1 MREHGALSY
10 NRQNFVFALSYSL
23 MRGLYL
29 ITNDDPI
36 ELLLAK
42 LEGAM
47 ATYEVAVLQ
56 YRRKKV
62 AKENQDYEIGYMKHL
77 CEQYKVP
84 FVINDD
90 LEAAVQ
96 YSVGVHLGQGDG
108 SIQEAVARLPKGVLI
123 GRSCNNS
130 IELAEQAIA
139 DGANYVAFGAIYAT
153 ETKPEAGKIGLET
166 LKLAKEKL
174 NVPICAIGGLTV
186 ENGAE
191 VIAAGAD
198 LCAVISDVLGRSMST
213 VGQRVYD
220 WSELFSEKA

>member
-1 MREHGALSY
+1 
-10 NRQNFVFALSYSL
+10 

-62 AKENQDYEIGYMKHL
+62 PKEQQAYEIEYMKHL
-77 CEQYKVP
+77 CAQYKIP

-96 YSVGVHLGQGDG
+96 YGVGVHLGQGDG
-108 SIQEAVARLPKGVLI
+108 SIVEAVARLPKNVLI

-130 IELAEQAIA
+130 LELAQQAVA
-139 DGANYVAFGAIYAT
+139 DGANYVAFGAIFAT
-153 ETKPEAGKIGLET
+153 ETKPEAGNIGLDT
-166 LKLAKEKL
+166 LKQAKAEL

-186 ENGAE
+186 ENSKE

-198 LCAVISDVLGRSMST
+198 LCAVVSDVLGRSMST

-220 WSELFSEKA
+220 WSELFAEQA

>member
-1 MREHGALSY
+1 
-10 NRQNFVFALSYSL
+10 

-62 AKENQDYEIGYMKHL
+62 PKEDQAYEIEYMKQM
-77 CEQYKVP
+77 CAQYKVP

-90 LEAAVQ
+90 LETAVK
-96 YSVGVHLGQGDG
+96 YGVGVHLGQDDG
-108 SIQEAVARLPKGVLI
+108 SIVDAVARLPKDVLI

-153 ETKPEAGKIGLET
+153 DSKPEAGNIGLET
-166 LKLAKEKL
+166 LKLAKQQL

-186 ENGAE
+186 ENAQE

-198 LCAVISDVLGRSMST
+198 ACAVISDILGRPMHT
-213 VGQRVYD
+213 VAQRVYD
-220 WSELFSEKA
+220 WSALFQAEA

>member
-1 MREHGALSY
+1 
-10 NRQNFVFALSYSL
+10 

-56 YRRKKV
+56 YRRKNV
-62 AKENQDYEIGYMKHL
+62 QKEAQAYEIGYMKHL
-77 CEQYKVP
+77 CAQYKVP

-90 LEAAVQ
+90 LDTAVE
-96 YSVGVHLGQGDG
+96 YGVGVHLGQDDG
-108 SIQEAVARLPKGVLI
+108 SIAEAVARLPKNVLI

-153 ETKPEAGKIGLET
+153 DTKPEAGNIGLET
-166 LKLAKEKL
+166 LKQAKAKL

-220 WSELFSEKA
+220 WSELFAEQA

>member
-1 MREHGALSY
+1 MGSI
-10 NRQNFVFALSYSL
+10 FVFALSDL
-23 MRGLYL
+23 TMRGLYL

-56 YRRKKV
+56 YRRKNV
-62 AKENQDYEIGYMKHL
+62 AKENQAYEIEYMKNM
-77 CEQYKVP
+77 CNQYNVP

-90 LEAAVQ
+90 LETAVQ
-96 YSVGVHLGQGDG
+96 YGVGVHLGQDDG
-108 SIQEAVARLPKGVLI
+108 SIVEAVARLPKNVLI

-153 ETKPEAGKIGLET
+153 DTKPEAGNIGLDT

-186 ENGAE
+186 ENSGV
-191 VIAAGAD
+191 VIEAGAD
-198 LCAVISDVLGRSMST
+198 LCAVISDVLGGSMS
-213 VGQRVYD
+213 VVAQRVYD
-220 WSELFSEKA
+220 WSELFAEQA

>member
-1 MREHGALSY
+1 
-10 NRQNFVFALSYSL
+10 

-29 ITNDDPI
+29 ITNDDPL
-36 ELLLAK
+36 EVLLAK
-42 LEGAM
+42 LEGAF
-47 ATYEVAVLQ
+47 ANGGIAVLQ

-62 AKENQDYEIGYMKHL
+62 TKEDQIYEVEYMKAL
-77 CEQYKVP
+77 CAEYAVP

-90 LEAAVQ
+90 LEMAVK
-96 YSVGVHLGQGDG
+96 YGVGVHLGQDDG
-108 SIQEAVARLPKGVLI
+108 SIAEAVARLPKNVLI

-153 ETKPEAGKIGLET
+153 DTKPEAGNIGLET
-166 LKLAKEKL
+166 LKQAKAKL

-220 WSELFSEKA
+220 WSELFAEQA

>member
-1 MREHGALSY
+1 
-10 NRQNFVFALSYSL
+10 

-47 ATYEVAVLQ
+47 ATYGVAVLQ

-62 AKENQDYEIGYMKHL
+62 AKEDQAYEIEYMKSM
-77 CEQYKVP
+77 CAQYKVP

-96 YSVGVHLGQGDG
+96 YGVGVHLGQEDG
-108 SIQEAVARLPKGVLI
+108 SIAEAVARLPKNVLI
-123 GRSCNNS
+123 GCSCNNS
-130 IELAEQAIA
+130 IELAEKAIA
-139 DGANYVAFGAIYAT
+139 EGATYVAFGAIYAT
-153 ETKPEAGKIGLET
+153 ETKPEAGDIGLET
-166 LKLAKEKL
+166 LKQAKAKF

-186 ENGAE
+186 ENSGA
-191 VIAAGAD
+191 VIDAGAD
-198 LCAVISDVLGRSMST
+198 LCAVISDILGRSMSG
-213 VGQRVYD
+213 VNARIEE
-220 WSELFSEKA
+220 WSDLFASKA

>member
-1 MREHGALSY
+1 
-10 NRQNFVFALSYSL
+10 

-62 AKENQDYEIGYMKHL
+62 AKEDQAYEIEYMKQM

-90 LEAAVQ
+90 LETAVK
-96 YSVGVHLGQGDG
+96 YGVGVHLGQDDG
-108 SIQEAVARLPKGVLI
+108 SIQEAVERLPKNVLI

-130 IELAEQAIA
+130 LELAEQAIA

-153 ETKPEAGKIGLET
+153 DTKPEAGNIGLET
-166 LKLAKEKL
+166 LKQAKSKL

-186 ENGAE
+186 ENGKE
-191 VIAAGAD
+191 VIEAGAD

-220 WSELFSEKA
+220 WSELFTEQA

>member
-1 MREHGALSY
+1 
-10 NRQNFVFALSYSL
+10 

-29 ITNDDPI
+29 ITNDDPL

-47 ATYEVAVLQ
+47 ANGGVAVLQ

-62 AKENQDYEIGYMKHL
+62 AKEDQIYEIEYMKAM
-77 CEQYKVP
+77 CAEYGVP

-90 LEAAVQ
+90 LEMAVK
-96 YSVGVHLGQGDG
+96 YGVGVHLGQDDG
-108 SIQEAVARLPKGVLI
+108 SIVDAVARLPKGVLI

-130 IELAEQAIA
+130 LELAEQAIA

-153 ETKPEAGKIGLET
+153 DSKPEAGNIGLET

-174 NVPICAIGGLTV
+174 NVPLCAIGGLMV
-186 ENGAE
+186 ENSKD
-191 VIAAGAD
+191 VIESGAD
-198 LCAVISDVLGRSMST
+198 YCAVISDILGLPMNAIPERL
-213 VGQRVYD
+213 D
-220 WSELFSEKA
+220 EWSALFQATA

>member
-1 MREHGALSY
+1 MDTIFVYALSD
-10 NRQNFVFALSYSL
+10 SP

-62 AKENQDYEIGYMKHL
+62 VDPEARAYEIGYMKHL

-96 YSVGVHLGQGDG
+96 YGVGVHLGQDDG
-108 SIQEAVARLPKGVLI
+108 SIVEAKERLPKNVLI

-130 IELAEQAIA
+130 LELAEQAIA
-139 DGANYVAFGAIYAT
+139 DGASYVAFGAIYAT
-153 ETKPEAGKIGLET
+153 DTKPEAGNIGLDT
-166 LKLAKEKL
+166 LKKAKEKL

-198 LCAVISDVLGRSMST
+198 LCAVISDVLGGSMS
-213 VGQRVYD
+213 VVAQRVYD
-220 WSELFSEKA
+220 WSELFAEKA

>member
-1 MREHGALSY
+1 
-10 NRQNFVFALSYSL
+10 

-42 LEGAM
+42 LEGAI

-62 AKENQDYEIGYMKHL
+62 AKEDQAYEIEYMKQM

-90 LEAAVQ
+90 LETAVK
-96 YSVGVHLGQGDG
+96 YGVGVHLGQDDG
-108 SIQEAVARLPKGVLI
+108 SIQEAVERLPKNVLI

-130 IELAEQAIA
+130 LELAEQAIA

-153 ETKPEAGKIGLET
+153 DTKPEAGNIGLET
-166 LKLAKEKL
+166 LKQAKSKL

-186 ENGAE
+186 ENGKE
-191 VIAAGAD
+191 VIEAGAD

-220 WSELFSEKA
+220 WSELFTEQA

>member
-1 MREHGALSY
+1 MDSI
-10 NRQNFVFALSYSL
+10 FVFALSDL
-23 MRGLYL
+23 KMRGLYL

-56 YRRKKV
+56 YRRKNV
-62 AKENQDYEIGYMKHL
+62 PKENQAYEIEYMKNM
-77 CEQYKVP
+77 CNQYNVP

-90 LEAAVQ
+90 LETAVQ
-96 YSVGVHLGQGDG
+96 YGVGVHLGQGDG
-108 SIQEAVARLPKGVLI
+108 SIVDAVARLPKNVLI

-130 IELAEQAIA
+130 LALAEQAIA

-153 ETKPEAGKIGLET
+153 ETKPEAGNIGLET

-186 ENGAE
+186 ENSDV
-191 VIAAGAD
+191 VIKAGAD
-198 LCAVISDVLGRSMST
+198 LCAVISDVLGGSMSL
-213 VGQRVYD
+213 VAQRVYD
-220 WSELFSEKA
+220 WSELFAEKA

>member
-1 MREHGALSY
+1 
-10 NRQNFVFALSYSL
+10 

-29 ITNDDPI
+29 ITNNDPI

-56 YRRKKV
+56 YRRKQV
-62 AKENQDYEIGYMKHL
+62 PKEQQAYEIEYMKHL
-77 CEQYKVP
+77 CSQYKIP

-90 LEAAVQ
+90 LEAAVH
-96 YSVGVHLGQGDG
+96 YGVGVHLGQDDG
-108 SIQEAVARLPKGVLI
+108 SIVEAAARLPKGVLI

-130 IELAEQAIA
+130 LELAEQAIA
-139 DGANYVAFGAIYAT
+139 DGANYVAFGAIFAT
-153 ETKPEAGKIGLET
+153 DTKPEAGNIGLDT
-166 LKLAKEKL
+166 LKQAKAKL

-186 ENGAE
+186 ENSKE

-198 LCAVISDVLGRSMST
+198 LCAVVSDVLGRSMST

-220 WSELFSEKA
+220 WSELFAK

>member
-1 MREHGALSY
+1 MH
-10 NRQNFVFALSYSL
+10 
-23 MRGLYL
+23 GLYL

-62 AKENQDYEIGYMKHL
+62 AKENQAYEIEYMKQM

-90 LEAAVQ
+90 LETAVK
-96 YSVGVHLGQGDG
+96 YGVGVHLGQEDG
-108 SIQEAVARLPKGVLI
+108 SIQEAVERLPKHVLI

-130 IELAEQAIA
+130 LELAEQAIA

-153 ETKPEAGKIGLET
+153 DSKPEAGNIGLET
-166 LKLAKEKL
+166 LKLAKQKL

-186 ENGAE
+186 ENSKG
-191 VIAAGAD
+191 VIEAGAD

-220 WSELFSEKA
+220 WSELFAEQA

>member
-1 MREHGALSY
+1 
-10 NRQNFVFALSYSL
+10 

-29 ITNDDPI
+29 ITNDDPL

-47 ATYEVAVLQ
+47 ANGGISVLQ

-62 AKENQDYEIGYMKHL
+62 AKEDQFYEIEYMKAM
-77 CEQYKVP
+77 CDEYRVP

-90 LEAAVQ
+90 LEIAVK
-96 YSVGVHLGQGDG
+96 YGVGVHLGQDDG
-108 SIQEAVARLPKGVLI
+108 SIQEAVVRLPEGVLI

-130 IELAEQAIA
+130 LELAEQAIA

-153 ETKPEAGKIGLET
+153 DTKPEAGNIGLET
-166 LKLAKEKL
+166 LKQAKTQL

-186 ENGAE
+186 ENSKIVVE
-191 VIAAGAD
+191 SGAD
-198 LCAVISDVLGRSMST
+198 YCAVISDILGRPMHAIPE
-213 VGQRVYD
+213 RLD
-220 WSELFSEKA
+220 EWSALFQDNL

>member
-1 MREHGALSY
+1 
-10 NRQNFVFALSYSL
+10 

-62 AKENQDYEIGYMKHL
+62 EKEDQAYEIEYMKNM
-77 CEQYKVP
+77 CNQYNVP

-90 LEAAVQ
+90 LEAAVK
-96 YSVGVHLGQGDG
+96 YGVGVHLGQGDG
-108 SIQEAVARLPKGVLI
+108 SIKEAVERLPKKVLI

-153 ETKPEAGKIGLET
+153 ESKPEAGNIGLEM
-166 LKLAKEKL
+166 LKAAKGKL

-198 LCAVISDVLGRSMST
+198 MCAVISDVLGGSMS
-213 VGQRVYD
+213 VVAQRVYD
-220 WSELFSEKA
+220 WSELFAQKA

>member
-1 MREHGALSY
+1 
-10 NRQNFVFALSYSL
+10 

-29 ITNDDPI
+29 ITNDDPL

-47 ATYEVAVLQ
+47 ANGGVAVLQ

-62 AKENQDYEIGYMKHL
+62 AKEDQIYEIEYMKAM
-77 CEQYKVP
+77 CAEYGVP

-90 LEAAVQ
+90 LEMAVK
-96 YSVGVHLGQGDG
+96 YGVGVHLGQDDG
-108 SIQEAVARLPKGVLI
+108 SIVDAVARLPKGVLI

-130 IELAEQAIA
+130 LELAEQAIA

-153 ETKPEAGKIGLET
+153 DSKPEAGNIGLAT

-174 NVPICAIGGLTV
+174 NVPLCAIGGLTV
-186 ENGAE
+186 ENSKD
-191 VIAAGAD
+191 VIESGAD
-198 LCAVISDVLGRSMST
+198 YCAVISDILGLLMNAIPERL
-213 VGQRVYD
+213 D
-220 WSELFSEKA
+220 EWSALFQATA